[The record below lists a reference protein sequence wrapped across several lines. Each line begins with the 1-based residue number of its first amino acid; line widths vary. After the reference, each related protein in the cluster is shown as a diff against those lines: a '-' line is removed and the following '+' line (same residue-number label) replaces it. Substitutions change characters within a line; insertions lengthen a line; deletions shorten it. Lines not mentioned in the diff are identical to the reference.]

1 MAEYYPTGVQSFPEL
16 RKNEQI
22 YVDKTPHIYNLI
34 KKGASR
40 VYFLSRPR
48 RFGKSLLISTLKS
61 LFEGRKELF
70 EGLYI
75 YDKIAWEK
83 FPVIHIS
90 MSEIRFPDL
99 GLYEAL
105 NIRLQQSASEYDIYL
120 ESKDLNGKFQELI
133 KRLSAKYEKQVVIL
147 IDEYDKP
154 ITHGIEKDNADLAE
168 ENRDIMKNFYGG
180 LKDLGEHIRFLF
192 ITGIAKF
199 AKVSIF
205 SELNHLSDITLE
217 KKYATIC
224 GYTQQELQQS
234 FPEGIKNL
242 ANEYNI
248 STEECL
254 AQIKDWYNGFSW
266 DGENFVYNPFSTLRL
281 LDSRKFANHWFE
293 TGTPTFLVKILN
305 EKFNYDFAG
314 KTAKEGNF
322 STIHFH
328 KLDPKAILLQ
338 TGYLTIKEKWLEG
351 MESIYRVDYP
361 NNEVKAAFTE
371 MLLGGYLEMQ
381 PSDSGLEISDV
392 RDAFKKNDLNRVKA
406 IITSMFAS
414 VPPQLFSKK
423 NENGKVTPVGENFYH
438 AVIYLIFNLL
448 GTKMQAE
455 VGVKEGRIDA
465 VVETNTH
472 VYLFEF
478 KKNNSVDAAIEQIKE
493 KEYAEKYRNS
503 PKTVYLVGVSF
514 SLRKKGLNAWK
525 AVIWER

>member
-22 YVDKTPHIYNLI
+22 YVDKTHHIYNLV

-48 RFGKSLLISTLKS
+48 RFGKSLLISTLNS
-61 LFEGRKELF
+61 LFQGKKELF

-75 YDKIAWEK
+75 YDKVAWEK

-90 MSEIRFPDL
+90 MSEIRFPNL

-105 NIRLQQSASEYDIYL
+105 NIRLQECASEYDISL
-120 ESKDLNGKFQELI
+120 ENKDLNGKFQELI
-133 KRLSAKYEKQVVIL
+133 KKLSAKYEKQVVIL

-217 KKYATIC
+217 ERFSTIC
-224 GYTQQELQQS
+224 GYTQQELEHY
-234 FPEGIKNL
+234 FPEGIDKL
-242 ANEYNI
+242 AIKEGV
-248 STEECL
+248 TREECL
-254 AQIKDWYNGFSW
+254 AKIKDWYNGFSW

-281 LDSRKFANHWFE
+281 LDSCQFANHWFE

-305 EKFNYDFAG
+305 ERFDFAFD
-314 KTAKEGNF
+314 KTRALESDF
-322 STIHFH
+322 STFELH

-338 TGYLTIKEKWLEG
+338 TGYLTIKSKTKDNSR
-351 MESIYRVDYP
+351 SIYFVDYP
-361 NNEVKAAFTE
+361 NWEVQTAFTE
-371 MLLGGYLEMQ
+371 MLLGNYLDKR

-392 RDAFKKNDLNRVKA
+392 RDAFKQNDLNRVKA

-472 VYLFEF
+472 IYLFEF

-503 PKTVYLVGVSF
+503 PKIVYLVGVSF